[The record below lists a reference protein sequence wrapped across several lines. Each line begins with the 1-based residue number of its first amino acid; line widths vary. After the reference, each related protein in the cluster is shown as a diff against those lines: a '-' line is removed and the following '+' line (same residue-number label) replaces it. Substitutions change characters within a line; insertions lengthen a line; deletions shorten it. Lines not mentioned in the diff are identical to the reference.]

1 MAESSADKTEYE
13 TKIAKRF
20 GLLGVHK
27 RQPDLHRPFAIAS
40 AFFGVVIS
48 GWRAPDGGL
57 LLSMVW
63 GLIFS
68 ASVCTLGYVIGYGI
82 ARLVN

>member
-1 MAESSADKTEYE
+1 LTAALPAYWGFTNASPIYT
-13 TKIAKRF
+13 
-20 GLLGVHK
+20 GLL
-27 RQPDLHRPFAIAS
+27 AIAS

-68 ASVCTLGYVIGYGI
+68 ASVCTLGYVIGYGS